1 MKTIETDAVVTV
13 DGHLTL
19 DIPVNAAPGQY
30 RVLVVLEEQFI
41 SKPERPPLDL
51 PVDDLGPWP
60 EGLTLSRE
68 EMYGDDGR

>member
-30 RVLVVLEEQFI
+30 RVLVVLEEQSI
-41 SKPERPPLDL
+41 SKPECPPLDL

>member
-1 MKTIETDAVVTV
+1 MKTIETDAVITL

-19 DIPVNAAPGQY
+19 DIPTSAAPGQY
-30 RVLVVLEEQFI
+30 RVLVVIEEQPI

-51 PVDDLGPWP
+51 PVIDVGPWP